1 MTTAQTSSQQRSRIE
16 GTLHRQLPATITLRE
31 ADPAGQGSD
40 GGLMRMTIS
49 ASSETPYLRQSWW
62 DDPWVEILGHKKG
75 ECDLSRFDG
84 GAGVLLAN
92 HDRWQ
97 TSGNTPLASIGAIEA
112 ARLTGGRL
120 EVDIAISRREA
131 LADLR
136 QDIADG
142 LVRNVSIGYMINE
155 RVLTRQGK
163 EGEPDEYRVTSW
175 LPFEVSLV
183 DIPADASV
191 GLGRSLD
198 APDPKNPEARY
209 RVISLDAPSA
219 GESQPSQ
226 GEPSMTKEAQTADTT
241 TATRTVDVQ
250 VTGPDPLVVE
260 RERARDIRA
269 MGRQFNMVDLA
280 DQHIDSGTSVD
291 NFRSLVLSKL
301 KDNGQLRVAESPEV
315 GLSEREVQS
324 YSFCR
329 ALLAAQD
336 PANARK
342 IAPFEMEVSD
352 AAQAKR
358 DDTDP
363 RIKERMGAGAITL
376 AVDVLNRGMNVQS
389 NQAAAMAR
397 ALMARV
403 ARSSAAMQSY
413 FRDLTV
419 GAPTGGGNLVATEL
433 LGSSFI
439 DLLRNAMILD
449 RLGITMLRDLNGN
462 IAIPSQTGA
471 ATGYWVAEGGAPTE
485 SQQTIG
491 QMPLTPKTVG
501 AFTDFTRRLLLQSS
515 LDVELFVRMDLARV
529 LGLEVQNGAFNGT
542 GASNQPTGLFNIAGL
557 GSVAMG
563 TNGGA
568 PTYDMYVD
576 LETAVA
582 NSNADI
588 GNLAFVTNSKVR
600 GKSRKT
606 QEFASTNGKP
616 VWTSGRE
623 RGIGEV
629 LGYDAYVTNTV
640 PSNLT
645 KGTASGICSAAAFG
659 NWGDFVAG
667 FWGGV
672 DLMLDPYANATSGGK
687 RVIALQDVDFNVRNV
702 ASFAVVK
709 DILTT

>member
-209 RVISLDAPSA
+209 RVISLDAPTA

-397 ALMARV
+397 ALAARV
-403 ARSSAAMQSY
+403 SRSSAEMQSY

-672 DLMLDPYANATSGGK
+672 DLMLDPYANSTSGGK
-687 RVIALQDVDFNVRNV
+687 RIIALQDVDFNVRNV

>member
-1 MTTAQTSSQQRSRIE
+1 MDNQKRSRVE
-16 GTLHRQLPATITLRE
+16 GTLHRQLPATITLRQAEEGQADHE
-31 ADPAGQGSD
+31 A
-40 GGLMRMTIS
+40 LMRLTIS
-49 ASSETPYLRQSWW
+49 ASSELPYLRQSWW
-62 DDPWVEILGHKKG
+62 DDPWIEVLGHKSS
-75 ECDLSRFDG
+75 ECDLSRFNG

-92 HDRWQ
+92 HDRY
-97 TSGNTPLASIGAIEA
+97 TAVGDTPLASIGAIEA
-112 ARLTGGRL
+112 ARLGNGRM

-136 QDIADG
+136 QDITDG
-142 LVRNVSIGYMINE
+142 LVKNVSIGYLINE
-155 RVLTRQGK
+155 RILTRQGK
-163 EGEPDEYRVTSW
+163 DGEPDEYRVTSW

-183 DIPADASV
+183 DIPADASI
-191 GLGRSLD
+191 GLGRSFD

-209 RVISLDAPSA
+209 RVIQLDTPTA
-219 GESQPSQ
+219 GASQPSQ
-226 GEPSMTKEAQTADTT
+226 GETSMNQAVTSPAEPT
-241 TATRTVDVQ
+241 TATRTADVQ
-250 VTGPDPLVVE
+250 VTGPDPLLAE
-260 RERARDIRA
+260 RDRMRDIRA
-269 MGRQFNMVDLA
+269 IGRQFKMSEIA
-280 DQHIDSGTSVD
+280 DQHIDAGTTVEG
-291 NFRSLVLSKL
+291 FRQLVLDKL

-315 GLSEREVQS
+315 GLSEKEIQQF
-324 YSFCR
+324 SFCR

-336 PANARK
+336 PANARTL
-342 IAPFEMEVSD
+342 APFEMEVSD
-352 AAQAKR
+352 AARAKR

-363 RIKERMGAGAITL
+363 RVKERLAAGGITL
-376 AVDVLNRGMNVQS
+376 APDVLNTGLNVAR
-389 NQAAAMAR
+389 NQAAALAR
-397 ALMARV
+397 GLMARV
-403 ARSSAAMQSY
+403 SRSSADMQSY

-419 GAPTGGGNLVATEL
+419 GTPTAGGNLVATEL

-439 DLLRNAMILD
+439 ELLRNAMILD

-501 AFTDFTRRLLLQSS
+501 AFTDYTRRLLLQSS

-542 GASNQPTGLFNIAGL
+542 GASNQPTGLFNIGGI

-568 PTYDMYVD
+568 PTYDMAVD
-576 LETAVA
+576 LETAIA
-582 NSNADI
+582 NGNADV
-588 GNLAFVTNSKVR
+588 GNLAYVTNSKVR
-600 GKSRKT
+600 GKLRKT

-640 PSNLT
+640 PSNLV
-645 KGTASGICSAAAFG
+645 KGSSGAVCSAIAFG
-659 NWGDFVAG
+659 NWSDFVAG

-672 DLMLDPYANATSGGK
+672 DLLLDPFALSTSGGK

-702 ASFAVVK
+702 ASFAVDK
-709 DILTT
+709 DLLTT

>member
-92 HDRWQ
+92 HDRWK

-112 ARLTGGRL
+112 GRLTGGRL

-209 RVISLDAPSA
+209 RVIQLDTPSA
-219 GESQPSQ
+219 GESQPSE

-280 DQHIDSGTSVD
+280 DQHIDAGTSVD
-291 NFRSLVLSKL
+291 NFRSIVNGKL

-336 PANARK
+336 PANARR

-389 NQAAAMAR
+389 NQAAALAR

-403 ARSSAAMQSY
+403 ARSSAEMQSY

-419 GAPTGGGNLVATEL
+419 GAPTGGGNIVATEL

-439 DLLRNAMILD
+439 ELLRNAMILD

-501 AFTDFTRRLLLQSS
+501 AFTDFTRRLLLQAS

-563 TNGGA
+563 ANGGA
-568 PTYDMYVD
+568 PTYDMAVD

-582 NSNADI
+582 NSNADV

-600 GKSRKT
+600 GKLRKT

-645 KGTASGICSAAAFG
+645 KGSASGICSAAAFG
-659 NWGDFVAG
+659 NWSDFVVG

-672 DLMLDPYANATSGGK
+672 DLMLDPYALSTSGGK
-687 RVIALQDVDFNVRNV
+687 RVIALQDLDFNVRNV
-702 ASFAVVK
+702 ASFAVCK

>member
-397 ALMARV
+397 ALAARV
-403 ARSSAAMQSY
+403 SRSSAEMQSY

-563 TNGGA
+563 TNGSA
-568 PTYDMYVD
+568 PTYDMAVD

-588 GNLAFVTNSKVR
+588 GNLAYVTNSKVR
-600 GKSRKT
+600 GKLRKT
-606 QEFASTNGKP
+606 QVFTGTNGQP

-640 PSNLT
+640 PSNLV
-645 KGTASGICSAAAFG
+645 KGSSGAVCSAAAFG

>member
-1 MTTAQTSSQQRSRIE
+1 MELNSIAIRAMTFDSVGDADSERIPVVCSTDAPVDMGDVVEVLVHDERALDLSRAPLPIIATHRGNQINVGVIEDIVIQAGQMRGYARFGKRQEAADYETDVRNKIIRSVSVGYQRVKSQFRNDNVLVTTRWQPTHVAMVAEPADVGAGFYRAAN
-16 GTLHRQLPATITLRE
+16 LVQATITAEEFQSGERQ
-31 ADPAGQGSD
+31 AD
-40 GGLMRMTIS
+40 I
-49 ASSETPYLRQSWW
+49 
-62 DDPWVEILGHKKG
+62 
-75 ECDLSRFDG
+75 
-84 GAGVLLAN
+84 
-92 HDRWQ
+92 
-97 TSGNTPLASIGAIEA
+97 
-112 ARLTGGRL
+112 
-120 EVDIAISRREA
+120 
-131 LADLR
+131 
-136 QDIADG
+136 
-142 LVRNVSIGYMINE
+142 
-155 RVLTRQGK
+155 
-163 EGEPDEYRVTSW
+163 
-175 LPFEVSLV
+175 
-183 DIPADASV
+183 
-191 GLGRSLD
+191 D
-198 APDPKNPEARY
+198 APT
-209 RVISLDAPSA
+209 A
-219 GESQPSQ
+219 GESQPSE
-226 GEPSMTKEAQTADTT
+226 GERRMNQAVATPADTT

-269 MGRQFNMVDLA
+269 IGRQFNMVDLA

-363 RIKERMGAGAITL
+363 RVKERMGAGAITL

-397 ALMARV
+397 ALAARV
-403 ARSSAAMQSY
+403 SRSSAEMQSY

-419 GAPTGGGNLVATEL
+419 GAQTGGGNLVATEL

-542 GASNQPTGLFNIAGL
+542 GASNQPFGLFNIVGI

-563 TNGGA
+563 ANGGV
-568 PTYDMYVD
+568 PTYDIAVD
-576 LETAVA
+576 LESKLAD
-582 NSNADI
+582 SNADV
-588 GNLAFVTNSKVR
+588 GNLAYVTNSKVR
-600 GKSRKT
+600 GKLRKT
-606 QEFASTNGKP
+606 QVFTGTNGQP

-687 RVIALQDVDFNVRNV
+687 RVIALQDVDFNVRNL

>member
-1 MTTAQTSSQQRSRIE
+1 MDNQKRSRVE
-16 GTLHRQLPATITLRE
+16 GTLHRQLPATLTLRQAE
-31 ADPAGQGSD
+31 DGQGAAE
-40 GGLMRMTIS
+40 GLMRLTIS

-62 DDPWVEILGHKKG
+62 DDPWVEVLGHKSS
-75 ECDLSRFDG
+75 ECDLSRFNG

-92 HDRWQ
+92 HDRY
-97 TSGNTPLASIGAIEA
+97 TAVGDTPLASIGGIEA
-112 ARLTGGRL
+112 ARLGNGRM

-142 LVRNVSIGYMINE
+142 LVKNVSIGYLINE
-155 RVLTRQGK
+155 RILTRQGK
-163 EGEPDEYRVTSW
+163 DGEPDEYRVTSW

-183 DIPADASV
+183 DIPADASI
-191 GLGRSLD
+191 GLGRSFD

-209 RVISLDAPSA
+209 RVIQLDAPTA
-219 GESQPSQ
+219 GESPSQ
-226 GEPSMTKEAQTADTT
+226 QTSRGETSMNAVVTPPAETV
-241 TATRTVDVQ
+241 TATRTADVQ
-250 VTGPDPLVVE
+250 VTGADPLVT
-260 RERARDIRA
+260 ERARMRDIRA
-269 MGRQFNMVDLA
+269 MGRQFNMAELA
-280 DQHIDSGTSVD
+280 DQHIDSGTSTED
-291 NFRSLVLSKL
+291 FRQLILDKL
-301 KDNGQLRVAESPEV
+301 KDQGQLRVAESPEV
-315 GLSEREVQS
+315 GLSERDIERF
-324 YSFCR
+324 SFCR
-329 ALLAAQD
+329 ALMAAQD
-336 PANARK
+336 PANARTL
-342 IAPFEMEVSD
+342 APFEMEVSD
-352 AAQAKR
+352 AAKQKR

-363 RIKERMGAGAITL
+363 RVKERMDAGAITL
-376 AVDVLNRGMNVQS
+376 PPDVLNRGLAVQS
-389 NQAAAMAR
+389 NQAAALGR

-403 ARSSAAMQSY
+403 SRSSAEMQNY
-413 FRDLTV
+413 FRDLVV
-419 GAPTGGGNLVATEL
+419 GTPTAGGNLVATEL
-433 LGSSFI
+433 LGTSFI

-471 ATGYWVAEGGAPTE
+471 ATGYWVAEGAAPTE

-529 LGLEVQNGAFNGT
+529 LGLEIQNGAFNGT
-542 GASNQPTGLFNIAGL
+542 GASNQPTGLFNIGGL

-568 PTYDMYVD
+568 PTYDMAVN

-582 NSNADI
+582 NSNADV
-588 GNLAFVTNSKVR
+588 GNLAYVTNSKVR
-600 GKSRKT
+600 GTLRKT

-629 LGYDAYVTNTV
+629 LGYDAYVTNTI

-645 KGTASGICSAAAFG
+645 KGSASGICSAAAFG

-672 DLMLDPYANATSGGK
+672 DLMLDPYSNSTSGGK

-709 DILTT
+709 DILTA

>member
-397 ALMARV
+397 ALAARV
-403 ARSSAAMQSY
+403 SRSSAEMQSY

-433 LGSSFI
+433 LGSSFV

-568 PTYDMYVD
+568 PTYDMAVD

-588 GNLAFVTNSKVR
+588 GNLAYVTNSKVR
-600 GKSRKT
+600 GKLRKT
-606 QEFASTNGKP
+606 QVFTGTNGQP

-640 PSNLT
+640 PSNLV
-645 KGTASGICSAAAFG
+645 KGSSGAVCSAAAFG

>member
-413 FRDLTV
+413 VRDLTV

-568 PTYDMYVD
+568 PTYDMAVD

-588 GNLAFVTNSKVR
+588 GNLAYVTNSKVR
-600 GKSRKT
+600 GKLRKT
-606 QEFASTNGKP
+606 QVFTGTNGEP

>member
-250 VTGPDPLVVE
+250 VTGPDPLVAE

-280 DQHIDSGTSVD
+280 DQHIDSGTTVD

-363 RIKERMGAGAITL
+363 RVKERMGAGAITL

-403 ARSSAAMQSY
+403 ARSSAEMQSY
-413 FRDLTV
+413 VRDLVV
-419 GAPTGGGNLVATEL
+419 GTPTAGGNLVATEL

-568 PTYDMYVD
+568 PTYDMAVD

-588 GNLAFVTNSKVR
+588 GNLAYVTNSKVR
-600 GKSRKT
+600 GKLRKT
-606 QEFASTNGKP
+606 QVFTGTNGQP

-640 PSNLT
+640 PSNLV
-645 KGTASGICSAAAFG
+645 KGSSGAVCSAAAFG